1 MDLVIIE
8 VTPNFGEGA
17 VVDIFS
23 IKAGVSSKWVDILE
37 LLVIGEPADN
47 F

>member
-1 MDLVIIE
+1 MNLVIIE

-17 VVDIFS
+17 VVDVFS
-23 IKAGVSSKWVDILE
+23 VKVGISSKWVDILE
-37 LLVIGEPADN
+37 LLVVGKPADN